1 MRRLD
6 RTISM
11 RNKVETRL
19 KKCKKGGKTA
29 IFLLVDSENFNS
41 TSSVEKM
48 AKELLKASK
57 TMKDFYPVILVGG
70 SSATDQMGMD
80 RAVRILR
87 RKTKLD
93 SEIPTA
99 SMPDIIFMLLIF
111 FMVTTVL
118 REYSGLPISLPK
130 AKRIEKLKSKRHTSH
145 IWVSKDGLI
154 SIEDKLYAS
163 DGIRHVMYEKRVAD
177 PQLVVSL
184 KADERAKMGLISSIH
199 TELRKADALKLNYST
214 KTAVD

>member
-1 MRRLD
+1 M
-6 RTISM
+6 
-11 RNKVETRL
+11 KV
-19 KKCKKGGKTA
+19 K
-29 IFLLVDSENFNS
+29 
-41 TSSVEKM
+41 
-48 AKELLKASK
+48 
-57 TMKDFYPVILVGG
+57 
-70 SSATDQMGMD
+70 
-80 RAVRILR
+80 
-87 RKTKLD
+87 RKTKLET
-93 SEIPTA
+93 EIPTA

-130 AKRIEKLKSKRHTSH
+130 AKRIEKLTSKRHTSH

-177 PQLVVSL
+177 PQLVISL
-184 KADERAKMGLISSIH
+184 KADERAKMGLISAIH
-199 TELRKADALKLNYST
+199 GELRKADALKLNYSS

>member
-1 MRRLD
+1 M
-6 RTISM
+6 
-11 RNKVETRL
+11 KV
-19 KKCKKGGKTA
+19 
-29 IFLLVDSENFNS
+29 N
-41 TSSVEKM
+41 
-48 AKELLKASK
+48 
-57 TMKDFYPVILVGG
+57 
-70 SSATDQMGMD
+70 
-80 RAVRILR
+80 

-93 SEIPTA
+93 TEIPTA

-111 FMVTTVL
+111 FLVTTVL

-130 AKRIEKLKSKRHTSH
+130 AKRIEKLTSKRHTSH

-177 PQLVVSL
+177 PQLVISL
-184 KADERAKMGLISSIH
+184 KADERAKMGLISAIH
-199 TELRKADALKLNYST
+199 GELRKADALKLNYSS

>member
-1 MRRLD
+1 M
-6 RTISM
+6 
-11 RNKVETRL
+11 KV
-19 KKCKKGGKTA
+19 
-29 IFLLVDSENFNS
+29 N
-41 TSSVEKM
+41 
-48 AKELLKASK
+48 
-57 TMKDFYPVILVGG
+57 
-70 SSATDQMGMD
+70 
-80 RAVRILR
+80 

-93 SEIPTA
+93 TEIPTA

-130 AKRIEKLKSKRHTSH
+130 AKRIEKLTSKRHTSH

-163 DGIRHVMYEKRVAD
+163 DGIRHIMYEKRVAD
-177 PQLVVSL
+177 PQLVISL
-184 KADERAKMGLISSIH
+184 KADERAKMGLISAIH
-199 TELRKADALKLNYST
+199 GELRKADALKLNYSS